1 MSHAR
6 DDAAAVRIEAAFEV
20 VTDVRDDVAGDSR
33 HIDARVGDRVH
44 RQEDETGRD
53 GPFGRD
59 LGGGV
64 LEEKGVHDRV
74 RKLVADLVGVTAG
87 HGLRRE
93 DRSSSH
99 GDLLEPV
106 R

>member
-1 MSHAR
+1 MSAMTSRAIRVTSTLAWATEFTAR
-6 DDAAAVRIEAAFEV
+6 KTRPVEMA
-20 VTDVRDDVAGDSR
+20 
-33 HIDARVGDRVH
+33 
-44 RQEDETGRD
+44 
-53 GPFGRD
+53 PFGRD